1 MSRPINAREYKKTLA
16 KADKKFIKKALKKF
30 DNNITL
36 TALRLG
42 INRATMYR
50 KLAKYKMQV
59 LTKRK

>member
-1 MSRPINAREYKKTLA
+1 VSKVINQREYKKA
-16 KADKKFIKKALKKF
+16 IQKADKKFIKKALKKF

-36 TALRLG
+36 TAHCLG
-42 INRATMYR
+42 INRATIYR